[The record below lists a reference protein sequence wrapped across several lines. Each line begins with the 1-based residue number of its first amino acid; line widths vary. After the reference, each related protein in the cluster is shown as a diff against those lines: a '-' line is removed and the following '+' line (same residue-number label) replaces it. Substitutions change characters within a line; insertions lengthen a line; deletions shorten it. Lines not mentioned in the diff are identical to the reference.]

1 MLEFRRPDAPGT
13 ARCAGGEDLKS
24 VPAGLQ
30 EVCPLLEK
38 TGAEGAVCSVLE
50 KTGARPGRRAESAPR
65 RSVAGSEP
73 RSASLRLSQPT
84 AGETV
89 AFLQRRPDSEDR
101 PNADLPVCPPCFG
114 GSALR
119 RRRLPAPH
127 WVQGRTCVVLP
138 SPRGCF
144 SSSRHWAHHHSRSAE
159 GRIDRRK
166 VGGGPSIVRIRA
178 LLREFHSSHCP
189 TAEESALPER
199 SGIASIL
206 ASFF

>member
-1 MLEFRRPDAPGT
+1 MLGFRRPDTLGT

-50 KTGARPGRRAESAPR
+50 KTGSRPGRRAESAPR
-65 RSVAGSEP
+65 RSGAGSDP
-73 RSASLRLSQPT
+73 RSAILGSASPLPERPPLFSREGQTRKTGPMRTYRCARRASAAPRYGGGGCLRLTGSKAAP
-84 AGETV
+84 ASFFR
-89 AFLQRRPDSEDR
+89 ARED
-101 PNADLPVCPPCFG
+101 A
-114 GSALR
+114 SY
-119 RRRLPAPH
+119 
-127 WVQGRTCVVLP
+127 
-138 SPRGCF
+138 PRGI
-144 SSSRHWAHHHSRSAE
+144 WPHHHSRSAE